1 MLKVILYILIVAA
14 VVDAGIFLTKYFNQT
29 YAADALA
36 AQIQSE
42 NRNISTLADKT
53 DELNLEIANH
63 TADVNAVLST
73 IENEKVIIPAKTNTN
88 DIVKTILN
96 TGLENNVSVIPLSTR
111 DWSTV
116 KTGGNDY
123 QVFVMSFAVEGQDRD
138 VVQFVRAVQDLY
150 STLVLENIVWN
161 SIETPTAAADTP
173 VFPGTDWIRVNLVLA
188 IYAK

>member
-1 MLKVILYILIVAA
+1 MLKVILYILIIAA
-14 VVDAGIFLTKYFNQT
+14 VIDAGIFLTKYFNQT

-42 NRNISTLADKT
+42 NRNISTLTEKT
-53 DELNLEIANH
+53 SELNLEIANH
-63 TADVNAVLST
+63 TADVSAVLNA

-88 DIVKTILN
+88 EIVKTILN
-96 TGLENNVSVIPLSTR
+96 TGLKNNVSVIPLSTR

-116 KTGGNDY
+116 RTGGNDY
-123 QVFVMSFAVEGQDRD
+123 QVFVMSFEVDGRDQD
-138 VVQFVRAVQDLY
+138 VVQFVRAVQELY

-161 SIETPTAAADTP
+161 SIDQPAVSADIP
-173 VFPGTDWIRVNLVLA
+173 VSSESDMIRVNLVLA

>member
-1 MLKVILYILIVAA
+1 MLKVILYILIIAA
-14 VVDAGIFLTKYFNQT
+14 VIDAGIFLTKYFNQT
-29 YAADALA
+29 YAADALS

-42 NRNISTLADKT
+42 NRNISTLTDKT
-53 DELNLEIANH
+53 SELNLEIANH

-73 IENEKVIIPAKTNTN
+73 IENERVIIPAKSNTN
-88 DIVKTILN
+88 EIVKTILN

-116 KTGGNDY
+116 KTNGNDY
-123 QVFVMSFAVEGQDRD
+123 QVFVMTFEVEGQDPN

-161 SIETPTAAADTP
+161 SVEPPAESADMP
-173 VFPGTDWIRVNLVLA
+173 VSSGLDLIRVNLVLA

>member
-1 MLKVILYILIVAA
+1 MLKVILYILIIAA
-14 VVDAGIFLTKYFNQT
+14 VIDAGIFLTKYFNQT

-42 NRNISTLADKT
+42 NRNISTLTEKT
-53 DELNLEIANH
+53 SELNLEIANH
-63 TADVNAVLST
+63 TADVSAVLNA

-88 DIVKTILN
+88 EIVKTILN
-96 TGLENNVSVIPLSTR
+96 TGLKNNVSVIPLSTR

-116 KTGGNDY
+116 RTGGNDY
-123 QVFVMSFAVEGQDRD
+123 QVFVMSFEVDGGDQD
-138 VVQFVRAVQDLY
+138 VVQFVRAVQELY

-161 SIETPTAAADTP
+161 SIDQPAVSADMP
-173 VFPGTDWIRVNLVLA
+173 VSSGSDMIRVNLVLA